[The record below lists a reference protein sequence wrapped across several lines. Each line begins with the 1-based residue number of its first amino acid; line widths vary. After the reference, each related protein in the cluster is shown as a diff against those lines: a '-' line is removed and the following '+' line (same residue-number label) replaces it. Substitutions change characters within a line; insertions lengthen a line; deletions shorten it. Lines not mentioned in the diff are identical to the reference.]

1 MTVARFLVSPDV
13 PDATTDGEA
22 LAYGQTELVVTWP
35 TGSEPSLAGVPDG
48 TLWVEYTP

>member
-1 MTVARFLVSPDV
+1 MKFLNSPTI
-13 PDATTDGEA
+13 PDADADGEA
-22 LAYGQTELVVTWP
+22 LAYGQTSLVVAWA

>member
-1 MTVARFLVSPDV
+1 MAIKFLSSPTM
-13 PDATTDGEA
+13 PDADATGEPITFA
-22 LAYGQTELVVTWP
+22 QTELVVAWA